1 MQPCSS
7 TLFVDMQHKRHRAD
21 YDPLGRWHKS
31 EVAEDID
38 AAEDIIARFE
48 RVPVQ
53 DQRAFAVYVLLQ
65 QEVRREGQNNASIA
79 KVAGVSVWSLSGPM
93 SVREQTNRGRGD
105 AISSRQT

>member
-1 MQPCSS
+1 MGRTSAGRSKPAWRQAYRALEHGHARSQYTRPTIRDFSPEIGTFA

-65 QEVRREGQNNASIA
+65 
-79 KVAGVSVWSLSGPM
+79 
-93 SVREQTNRGRGD
+93 
-105 AISSRQT
+105 SRK